1 MLAADCD
8 HAQDSLSEF
17 DLAYLQGVY
26 RMGAGRGLMFQRNDI
41 ADTMADKVI
50 DQKIPAARR

>member
-1 MLAADCD
+1 
-8 HAQDSLSEF
+8 
-17 DLAYLQGVY
+17 
-26 RMGAGRGLMFQRNDI
+26 MGAGRGLMFQRNDI